1 MKIATNANRS
11 SFFMHA
17 NYFEQRQPKKKKW
30 EVLKP
35 KKRLNIFNQP
45 RVWVRVKHPKRKII

>member
-17 NYFEQRQPKKKKW
+17 NYFEQRQPKKKMGSFEAK
-30 EVLKP
+30 EK
-35 KKRLNIFNQP
+35 
-45 RVWVRVKHPKRKII
+45 VKHF

>member
-1 MKIATNANRS
+1 MQIEARFLCMRTIS
-11 SFFMHA
+11 SRD
-17 NYFEQRQPKKKKW
+17 NQKKKW